1 MRKKED
7 TSFDYF
13 GYGLYA
19 FAILGVELIILIL
32 SKNLF
37 NFNRIYNI
45 KENIFHLIITSI
57 IWTVLGLILFK
68 KIPKENT
75 SLNKNNFIFAFVFLL
90 LSIIYTSYIWKGFKP
105 IIEFNN
111 LGLLNFIFQYIYYS
125 IEAFILTLIITF
137 GELAFGKKSKILPV
151 GGLFLALTWGLMHIL
166 LQDFKTGI
174 YCVFL
179 SILFGF
185 IYKSLNGNLKYTY
198 IFIALAFLI

>member
-111 LGLLNFIFQYIYYS
+111 LGLLNFIFQYIYY
-125 IEAFILTLIITF
+125 
-137 GELAFGKKSKILPV
+137 
-151 GGLFLALTWGLMHIL
+151 
-166 LQDFKTGI
+166 
-174 YCVFL
+174 
-179 SILFGF
+179 
-185 IYKSLNGNLKYTY
+185 
-198 IFIALAFLI
+198 